1 MESVVSSTHDL
12 FLGDDAQYGTKWNGA
27 FDEVRISNVVRSADW
42 AKAEY
47 DNQKS
52 SQTLVTYGSV
62 TGPRI
67 VTSPLTASAT
77 VGTSFSYNITAST
90 PVEPLPATQP
100 SIFLL
105 DFPSP
110 LPRVQSLVP
119 PPSPV
124 PSPFHWSLAME
135 MMMVILQI

>member
-1 MESVVSSTHDL
+1 MESVVSSTYNL
-12 FLGDDAQYGTKWNGA
+12 LLGNDAQYGTKWNGA

-90 PVEPLPATQP
+90 AGGAPTSYAAIDLPAGLSFTASSGAITGTP
-100 SIFLL
+100 HPCWFLL
-105 DFPSP
+105 HSSG
-110 LPRVQSLVP
+110 R
-119 PPSPV
+119 
-124 PSPFHWSLAME
+124 
-135 MMMVILQI
+135 

>member
-1 MESVVSSTHDL
+1 M
-12 FLGDDAQYGTKWNGA
+12 
-27 FDEVRISNVVRSADW
+27 VRSADW

-90 PVEPLPATQP
+90 AGGAPTSYAAIDLPAGLSFTASSGAITGTP
-100 SIFLL
+100 TLAGSFSIPLVVSYGNDDGNLTDLIVPTTNSGHFLH
-105 DFPSP
+105 
-110 LPRVQSLVP
+110 R
-119 PPSPV
+119 
-124 PSPFHWSLAME
+124 
-135 MMMVILQI
+135 